1 LDPKN
6 YFETLPEVFV
16 SSSDLSKAVSRALKE
31 ATLRQIGPKVY
42 TRNLRD
48 PAELLI
54 RRHLWPLISAL
65 VPEALIADRTAL
77 ELKPAADGSIFV
89 VSDRRRD
96 LELPGVIVR
105 PRRGPPPLAGLDGPF
120 IGGLFVSS
128 EARAYLDNMVPSR
141 TRAEKVRRTMT
152 RDELEIRLDDKIRW
166 HGVDGL
172 NKLRDAARQIAP
184 QLGRERES
192 LEFDRLVSSLLGTHE
207 ARLVSLRG
215 RARQAGAP
223 YDPAR
228 LELFAA
234 LHHELRSVAPVTRF
248 ARERGPEAHAIL
260 AFFEAY
266 FSNFIEG
273 TKFSVAEASKI
284 VFENIIPRTRPED
297 AHDVA
302 ETWRVVSDRI
312 EMERTPATPT
322 ELLRLLKTRH
332 ATVMAARPDKHPGVF
347 KQTPNQAGSTVF
359 VEPELVDGTL
369 IHGFELCHSLDTP
382 FARAAYLM
390 FLVAE
395 VHPFTDGNGRIAR
408 IMMNAEL
415 TAAGEERIIIPTVL
429 RDNYIS
435 ALKALSHRG
444 DPRPFIRVLDFTQ
457 RWVAAV
463 PWTNLNDTTSMLA
476 RSHAFLEPSEAEAQ
490 GVRLRIPDPLDA
502 IEVQR

>member
-1 LDPKN
+1 MDPKN
-6 YFETLPEVFV
+6 SRETLPEVFV
-16 SSSDLSKAVSRALKE
+16 SSTALSSAVSRGVKKGS
-31 ATLRQIGPKVY
+31 LRQLGPMVY

-48 PAELLI
+48 PPELLI
-54 RRHLWPLISAL
+54 KRHMWQLISAL

-89 VSDRRRD
+89 VSDRKREF
-96 LELPGVIVR
+96 ELPGLIIR
-105 PRRGPPPLAGLDGPF
+105 PRRGPPPITGLDGPF

-141 TRAEKVRRTMT
+141 MHPGRVRRTLT
-152 RDELEIRLDDKIRW
+152 RDELEIRLDDKIRS
-166 HGVDGL
+166 HGAGAL
-172 NKLRDAARQIAP
+172 NKIRDIARQIAP
-184 QLGRERES
+184 QLDRDDEFHA
-192 LEFDRLVSSLLGTHE
+192 FDRLVSSLLGTHDAPLE
-207 ARLVSLRG
+207 SQRG
-215 RARQAGAP
+215 RARQTGTP

-228 LELFAA
+228 LELFAT
-234 LHHELRSVAPVTRF
+234 LHQELRSVAPSIRL
-248 ARERGPEAHAIL
+248 ARDRDPEGHATL

-284 VFENIIPRTRPED
+284 VFENIIPRARPED

-302 ETWRVVSDRI
+302 ETWRVVSDRV
-312 EMERTPATPT
+312 EMARTPKTAA
-322 ELLRLLKTRH
+322 ELLGLLKARH

-347 KQTPNQAGSTVF
+347 KHAPNQAGSTVF
-359 VEPELVDGTL
+359 VEPELVEGTL
-369 IHGFELCHSLDTP
+369 IHGFELYRGLDTP
-382 FARAAYLM
+382 FARAVYLM

-415 TAAGEERIIIPTVL
+415 AAAGDERIIIPTVL

-444 DPRPFIRVLDFTQ
+444 DPRPFVRVLDFAQ
-457 RWVAAV
+457 GWVAAV
-463 PWTNLNDTTSMLA
+463 PWTNLNDTTAVLA
-476 RSHAFLEPSEAEAQ
+476 RSHAFLEPAEAEEQ

-502 IEVQR
+502 TERER